1 MQVEEDEKETPTEW
15 RKGKKERQIYR
26 KKDRQIDRYSVKKR

>member
-15 RKGKKERQIYR
+15 RKGR
-26 KKDRQIDRYSVKKR
+26 KIDRQIDRYSVKKR

>member
-26 KKDRQIDRYSVKKR
+26 QIQCEEKVRIYR